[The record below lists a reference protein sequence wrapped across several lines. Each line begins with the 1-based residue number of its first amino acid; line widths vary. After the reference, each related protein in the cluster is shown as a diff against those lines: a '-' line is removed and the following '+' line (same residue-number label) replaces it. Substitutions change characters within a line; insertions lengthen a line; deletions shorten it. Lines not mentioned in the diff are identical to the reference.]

1 VEYLTVAEV
10 LVLHARLIQ
19 ATGGAEGVRDLGL
32 LESAVARP
40 QATFGGRDLYPDLW
54 IKAAVL
60 MESLIRDHPFV
71 DGNKRTA
78 LAATGIF
85 LELNGY
91 TLTATDDE
99 LLDFT
104 RRVVRGRITVQ
115 EMAAWLK
122 NHSRSTSSG

>member
-1 VEYLTVAEV
+1 
-10 LVLHARLIQ
+10 
-19 ATGGAEGVRDLGL
+19 
-32 LESAVARP
+32 
-40 QATFGGRDLYPDLW
+40 
-54 IKAAVL
+54 VL

>member
-1 VEYLTVAEV
+1 MEYLTVAEV